1 MPLPHRLQEAAH
13 ELHRRPA
20 GGNEAEDKLGQFVS
34 RLITMTTL
42 QTPVTLKC
50 AAFRWEREERLLQ
63 QRRVLLRDPSFLLQR
78 DPSFLLQQVFL
89 RKEGCGARILS

>member
-42 QTPVTLKC
+42 QTPVTLKR
-50 AAFRWEREERLLQ
+50 AAFRWEREQCLLQ
-63 QRRVLLRDPSFLLQR
+63 TEAGSAAGPLIPPAAGVSQ
-78 DPSFLLQQVFL
+78 
-89 RKEGCGARILS
+89 EGGVRGPHT